1 MFMTSSRMLARMTA
15 DPIRERVAGHEAD
28 VLDLLG
34 RLVAEESVEGS
45 RAIAACLDIVA
56 DRLDGVAASLDRLDL
71 DGVPA
76 LVARIGG
83 GDHAGRLTFSG
94 HVDVVPAAGGW
105 SSPPYELTARDGHLY
120 GRGTCDMKAGV
131 AAAVEAA
138 RVIAGLGLL
147 SGVSI
152 ELAFTGDEEVGSER
166 GTRALLAAGR
176 ITGRAAVCCEPTG
189 LDVFLGNRGLVW
201 MDVVVTGRGGHAGMA
216 HALANPIDAA
226 ATLIGALGAIP
237 LTARDDRFDPGE
249 PTLTVTRM
257 QADGGG
263 RNVVPDRIE
272 LGLDRRLLPGEDAGA
287 VIAEIE
293 RAVGAAVRPPFA
305 AEAVVSRRWPP
316 YAIDADRPVA
326 RAAAGA
332 VRASGREPAFG
343 MDSAANDSSWLHA
356 AGIDTVLLGPGDPP
370 QAHATDEHVD
380 AAEVVAA
387 VEIYARLMA
396 ATASAVV

>member
-1 MFMTSSRMLARMTA
+1 MLVAMAA
-15 DPIRERVAGHEAD
+15 DAIRTCAAAHED
-28 VLDLLG
+28 GVLDLLG

-45 RAIAACLDIVA
+45 PAVAACLDIVA
-56 DRLDGVAASLDRLDL
+56 DRLAGVAETVERLEF

-76 LVARIGG
+76 LVVRA
-83 GDHAGRLTFSG
+83 GDGDPGRRLTFSG

-105 SSPPYELTARDGHLY
+105 SSPPFRMTARDGRLH

-131 AAAVEAA
+131 AAAVEAV
-138 RVIAGLGLL
+138 RVVAELGLL
-147 SGVSI
+147 AGASV
-152 ELAFTGDEEVGSER
+152 ELALTGDEEVGSER

-201 MDVVVTGRGGHAGMA
+201 MDVAVAGRGGHAGMA

-226 ATLIGALGAIP
+226 AAVIGALAAIP
-237 LTARDDRFDPGE
+237 LTARDDRFDPPV
-249 PTLTVTRM
+249 PTLTVTRV

-263 RNVVPDRIE
+263 RNVVPDRVEI
-272 LGLDRRLLPGEDAGA
+272 GIDRRLLPGEDPGTA
-287 VIAEIE
+287 IAEIE
-293 RAVGAAVRPPFA
+293 EAVGAAAGPPFA
-305 AEAVVSRRWPP
+305 AETAVTRRWPP
-316 YAIDADRPVA
+316 YAIEADRPVA
-326 RAAAGA
+326 RAAAA
-332 VRASGREPAFG
+332 AARASGREPAFG
-343 MDSAANDSSWLHA
+343 MDSAANDSSWLDA

-380 AAEVVAA
+380 RAEVVAA

-396 ATASAVV
+396 ESASAVV

>member
-1 MFMTSSRMLARMTA
+1 MLAAMAA
-15 DPIRERVAGHEAD
+15 DPIRERASANETD

-34 RLVAEESVEGS
+34 RLVAQESVEGS
-45 RAIAACLDIVA
+45 PAIAACLDVVA
-56 DRLDGVAASLDRLDL
+56 DRLAGVGASVDRLDL

-76 LVARIGG
+76 LVARV
-83 GDHAGRLTFSG
+83 GDGDPAGRLTFSG

-105 SSPPYELTARDGHLY
+105 TSPPFALTARDGRLY

-131 AAAVEAA
+131 AAAVEAV
-138 RVIAGLGLL
+138 RVAADLGLL
-147 SGVSI
+147 SDVSI
-152 ELAFTGDEEVGSER
+152 ELALTGDEEVGSER
-166 GTRALLAAGR
+166 GTRALLAEGW

-226 ATLIGALGAIP
+226 ATLIGALRDIP
-237 LTARDDRFDPGE
+237 LTARDDRFDPGV
-249 PTLTVTRM
+249 PTLTLTRLG
-257 QADGGG
+257 ADGGG
-263 RNVVPDRIE
+263 RNVVPDRVE
-272 LGLDRRLLPGEDAGA
+272 LGIDRRLLPGEDPEAA
-287 VIAEIE
+287 IAAIE
-293 RAVGAAVRPPFA
+293 CAVGAAVRPPFA
-305 AEAVVSRRWPP
+305 AESAVSRRWPP
-316 YAIDADRPVA
+316 YAIDAGRPIA

-332 VRASGREPAFG
+332 VRAAGREPAFG
-343 MDSAANDSSWLHA
+343 MDSAANDSSWLDA

-380 AAEVVAA
+380 PAEVVAA

-396 ATASAVV
+396 AAASAVV

>member
-1 MFMTSSRMLARMTA
+1 MLGPMNA
-15 DPIRERVAGHEAD
+15 DAIRERAAAHGAD

-45 RAIAACLDIVA
+45 PAIAACLDIVA
-56 DRLDGVAASLDRLDL
+56 DRLDGVAASVDRFDL

-76 LVARIGG
+76 LVARAGG
-83 GDHAGRLTFSG
+83 GDPARRLTFSG

-105 SSPPYELTARDGHLY
+105 SSPPFRLAARGGRLY

-131 AAAVEAA
+131 AAAVEAV
-138 RVIAGLGLL
+138 RVVAGLGLL
-147 SGVSI
+147 SEVSV
-152 ELAFTGDEEVGSER
+152 ELALTGDEEVGSER

-176 ITGRAAVCCEPTG
+176 IGGGAAVCCEPTG

-201 MDVVVTGRGGHAGMA
+201 MDVAVTGRGGHAGMA
-216 HALANPIDAA
+216 HTLANPIGAA

-237 LTARDDRFDPGE
+237 LTARDDRFDPPV
-249 PTLTVTRM
+249 PTLTLTRVD
-257 QADGGG
+257 ADGGG
-263 RNVVPDRIE
+263 RNVVPDRAEVGI
-272 LGLDRRLLPGEDAGA
+272 DRRLLPGEDPESA
-287 VIAEIE
+287 IAEIE

-305 AEAVVSRRWPP
+305 AQIAVARRWPP
-316 YAIDADRPVA
+316 YAIDAGRPIA
-326 RAAAGA
+326 QAAAAA
-332 VRASGREPAFG
+332 VRASGRHPGFG
-343 MDSAANDSSWLHA
+343 MDSAANDSSWLDA

-380 AAEVVAA
+380 PAEVVAA

-396 ATASAVV
+396 DPASAVV